1 LRAYTSAF
9 CIKLR
14 QHGSCGSKNLRW
26 LKPTFAFAAAALIIL
41 LPVFLTRAQ
50 AQSNSAGSA
59 ILQYLD
65 RAISWYRGI
74 GTVIQTI
81 PVTSAAPAR
90 DDLQQESI
98 GFLQNAFEYAR
109 AQAGTLPVAQQAG
122 NEANV
127 AQASRRGLQ
136 RAYAAAVQRSLDIQT
151 RIATVSAAI
160 QKASGKKRA
169 DLLSQRDVL
178 QSHLKLSDDIRN
190 TLQKLVD
197 FVNSSGEAA
206 GAAGVLGHINDLE
219 QTVPEARPNSD
230 KKVSPGAP
238 ANSQTYHEESAGIIS
253 LSMEIFTLMRGR
265 VRLDEEANATNDLL
279 AQVNSLRQ
287 PVIQRLRQLVRQS
300 QDISN
305 LPETVNADQLTTV
318 RQQMRALQQE
328 FQQVSNVTVPLGKQA
343 FLLESARG
351 SLVQW
356 SAALQRQ
363 YMAAL
368 RQLVIRFV
376 KIVIIIGLILI
387 LSEAW
392 RRLTLRYIRD
402 GRLRRQ
408 MLVIRRVVI
417 GFSIVLA
424 VILSLVT
431 EFGSFATF
439 AGFLTAGIAVA
450 LQNLILSV
458 VAYFFLVGR
467 YGVRAGD
474 RVTISGVTGEVVEV
488 GLVRLYMMELT
499 ASGTGLRPSGRIA
512 VFSNSVLFQP
522 SALFKQLPG
531 TDYSWHTVSLTLA
544 ADVDLAA
551 AESRLSDAV
560 NSVYSKYRD
569 SIQRQHSTFE
579 ESVNVQVPPPA
590 PERSVKYTDAGLVI
604 SVRYPVET
612 GRAAAIDEEIMKT
625 LLEIINREPKIHFAG
640 TPKIQVG

>member
-1 LRAYTSAF
+1 LSPLIVGRA
-9 CIKLR
+9 
-14 QHGSCGSKNLRW
+14 
-26 LKPTFAFAAAALIIL
+26 
-41 LPVFLTRAQ
+41 RAQ
-50 AQSNSAGSA
+50 TKGAGNA
-59 ILQYLD
+59 IFQYLD
-65 RAISWYRGI
+65 SAISWYRGV
-74 GTVIQTI
+74 GTVIQSI

-98 GFLQNAFEYAR
+98 AFLQNAFEYAR
-109 AQAGTLPVAQQAG
+109 AQAATLPTAQQSG
-122 NEANV
+122 SEANV
-127 AQASRRGLQ
+127 AQTSRRGLQ
-136 RAYAAAVQRSLDIQT
+136 QAYTSAVQRSQDLQG
-151 RIATVSAAI
+151 RIAALSTAI

-169 DLLSQRDVL
+169 DLVSQRDVL
-178 QSHLKLSDDIRN
+178 QSQLKLSEDIRN

-197 FVNSSGEAA
+197 FINSSGEAA

-219 QTVPEARPNSD
+219 QTVPEARLGSD
-230 KKVSPGAP
+230 KKTTSVVA
-238 ANSQTYHEESAGIIS
+238 ANAQTYHEESAGIIG

-265 VRLDEEANATNDLL
+265 VRLNEEASATNDLL
-279 AQVNSLRQ
+279 AQVNGLRQ
-287 PVIQRLRQLVRQS
+287 PIIQRLRQLVRRS

-305 LPETVNADQLTTV
+305 LPETVNPDQLTSV

-328 FQQVSNVTVPLGKQA
+328 FQQVSNITVPLGKQA

-363 YMAAL
+363 YMVAL
-368 RQLVIRFV
+368 RQLVIRFI

-387 LSEAW
+387 LSAAW
-392 RRLTLRYIRD
+392 QRLTVRYIKEA
-402 GRLRRQ
+402 RLRRQ

-417 GFSIVLA
+417 GFSIALA
-424 VILSLVT
+424 VVLSLIT

-439 AGFLTAGIAVA
+439 AGFITAGIAVA

-499 ASGTGLRPSGRIA
+499 ASGTDLRPSGRIA

-531 TDYSWHTVSLTLA
+531 TDYSWHTVSVTLG
-544 ADVDLAA
+544 ADVDLSA
-551 AESRLSDAV
+551 AEARLSEAV
-560 NSVYSKYRD
+560 NSVYNKYRD
-569 SIQRQHSTFE
+569 AIQRQHLAFE
-579 ESVNVQVPPPA
+579 QSVNIQVPVPA
-590 PERSVKYTDAGLVI
+590 PERSVKYTDAGLII

-612 GRAAAIDEEIMKT
+612 RRGAAIDDDVMKT
-625 LLEIINREPKIHFAG
+625 LLETVNREPKIHFAG

>member
-1 LRAYTSAF
+1 M
-9 CIKLR
+9 
-14 QHGSCGSKNLRW
+14 
-26 LKPTFAFAAAALIIL
+26 L
-41 LPVFLTRAQ
+41 LCLSPLVVTRARG
-50 AQSNSAGSA
+50 QSKSAGNA
-59 ILQYLD
+59 IFQYLD
-65 RAISWYRGI
+65 IAISWYRRI
-74 GTVIQTI
+74 GAVIQSI

-98 GFLQNAFEYAR
+98 AFLQNAFEYAR
-109 AQAGTLPVAQQAG
+109 AQAATLPTAQQSG
-122 NEANV
+122 SEANV
-127 AQASRRGLQ
+127 AQTSRRGLQ
-136 RAYAAAVQRSLDIQT
+136 QAYTSAVQRSQDIQG
-151 RIATVSAAI
+151 RIAALSSAI
-160 QKASGKKRA
+160 QKALGKKRA
-169 DLLSQRDVL
+169 DLVSQRDVL
-178 QSHLKLSDDIRN
+178 QSQLKLSDDIRN

-197 FVNSSGEAA
+197 FINSSGEAA

-219 QTVPEARPNSD
+219 QTVPEARPSSD
-230 KKVSPGAP
+230 KKTSTVVT
-238 ANSQTYHEESAGIIS
+238 ANAQTYHEESAGIIS

-265 VRLDEEANATNDLL
+265 VRLDEEASATNELL
-279 AQVNSLRQ
+279 TQVNSLRR
-287 PVIQRLRQLVRQS
+287 PVIQRLRQLVQRS
-300 QDISN
+300 QQISN
-305 LPETVNADQLTTV
+305 LPETVNQDQLAAV

-328 FQQVSNVTVPLGKQA
+328 FQQASNITVPLGKQV

-363 YMAAL
+363 YMVAL
-368 RQLVIRFV
+368 RQLVVRFV

-387 LSEAW
+387 LSAAW
-392 RRLTLRYIRD
+392 QRLTVRYIREA
-402 GRLRRQ
+402 RLRRQ

-417 GFSIVLA
+417 GFSIALA
-424 VILSLVT
+424 VILSLIT

-439 AGFLTAGIAVA
+439 AGFITAGIAVA

-499 ASGTGLRPSGRIA
+499 ASGTDLRPSGRIA

-531 TDYSWHTVSLTLA
+531 TDYSWHTVSVTLA
-544 ADVDLAA
+544 ADVDLNA
-551 AESRLSDAV
+551 AEARLSEAV
-560 NSVYSKYRD
+560 TSVYNKYRD
-569 SIQRQHSTFE
+569 VIQRQHAAFE
-579 ESVNVQVPPPA
+579 QSVNVQVPVPA

-604 SVRYPVET
+604 SVRYPVESRR
-612 GRAAAIDEEIMKT
+612 GAAIDDDIMKT
-625 LLEIINREPKIHFAG
+625 LLETVNREPKIHFAG